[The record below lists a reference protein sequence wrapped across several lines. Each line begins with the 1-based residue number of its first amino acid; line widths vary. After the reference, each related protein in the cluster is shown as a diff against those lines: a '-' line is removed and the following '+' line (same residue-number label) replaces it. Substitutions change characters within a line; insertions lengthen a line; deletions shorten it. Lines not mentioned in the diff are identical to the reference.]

1 MNAVSRAIGA
11 GRKLVTHF
19 CHSAL
24 ATTELQKRQKSMGLP
39 SKRLQ
44 QDCPTRWNSTYYMVQ
59 SLLVNRWPLTA
70 VLSDET
76 ITKWQY
82 RYLDLSSDNWM
93 ILEDLVKPLQS
104 LEVATMFL
112 SEEHN
117 TSLSAVLPIVH
128 GQVSQLVST
137 KDDSVTMRHFKVT
150 VSSALRRRWSLDN
163 IAPKKVSVLATA
175 LDATEVSF

>member
-1 MNAVSRAIGA
+1 M
-11 GRKLVTHF
+11 
-19 CHSAL
+19 
-24 ATTELQKRQKSMGLP
+24 
-39 SKRLQ
+39 
-44 QDCPTRWNSTYYMVQ
+44 
-59 SLLVNRWPLTA
+59 TA

>member
-1 MNAVSRAIGA
+1 
-11 GRKLVTHF
+11 
-19 CHSAL
+19 
-24 ATTELQKRQKSMGLP
+24 
-39 SKRLQ
+39 
-44 QDCPTRWNSTYYMVQ
+44 
-59 SLLVNRWPLTA
+59 
-70 VLSDET
+70 
-76 ITKWQY
+76 
-82 RYLDLSSDNWM
+82 
-93 ILEDLVKPLQS
+93 
-104 LEVATMFL
+104 MFL